1 MSASHSVFHPLTVA
15 SIEPVTDDSVAI
27 TFEVPDHLRE
37 DYAFSHGQHLTVRT
51 ELAGDDVRRN
61 YSICSPAGS
70 GVLRVAVKRL
80 PGGAFS
86 EHALDVLRPGDVL
99 DVMTPSG
106 RFFTELDP
114 AHRKHYVCVAAGSGI
129 TPVLSIVASVL
140 AAEPRSSVTLLYGN
154 RTHSSVM
161 FLEELEDLKDSY
173 PDRFQ
178 LLHVLSREPQEV
190 ELFSG
195 RLDADRMGRILD
207 GLLPPDTVDEW
218 FLCGPFEMVSDLRK
232 LLVKEGVPKKQI
244 HAEVFH
250 VESATAGAPG
260 AGGDARGRG
269 RQGHHHPRRAALDVL
284 AADRRARR
292 ARRGAAGAR
301 RRAVR
306 VQGRRVR
313 HLPGQGRRGHRRDGH
328 QLGAGAGRGGEGLRP
343 HLPVAPDLGHGRPRL
358 RRLRRRA
365 ARRRSRTQRLP
376 ARPVEWRPC
385 RQYLDLL
392 QRILDDGA
400 VKGDRTGTGTRSVFG
415 HQMRFDLAEGSRWS
429 PPRRSTPGRCSPSC
443 CGSCAATP
451 T

>member
-61 YSICSPAGS
+61 YSICSSAGS

-129 TPVLSIVASVL
+129 TPILSIVASVL

-154 RTHSSVM
+154 RTHGSVM

-250 VESATAGAPG
+250 VESAP
-260 AGGDARGRG
+260 
-269 RQGHHHPRRAALDVL
+269 PVRRA
-284 AADRRARR
+284 
-292 ARRGAAGAR
+292 
-301 RRAVR
+301 
-306 VQGRRVR
+306 
-313 HLPGQGRRGHRRDGH
+313 
-328 QLGAGAGRGGEGLRP
+328 
-343 HLPVAPDLGHGRPRL
+343 
-358 RRLRRRA
+358 
-365 ARRRSRTQRLP
+365 
-376 ARPVEWRPC
+376 PVEMPEGVGAKVTIT
-385 RQYLDLL
+385 LD
-392 QRILDDGA
+392 G
-400 VKGDRTGTGTRSVFG
+400 
-415 HQMRFDLAEGSRWS
+415 
-429 PPRRSTPGRCSPSC
+429 RRSTFSLPTDGPAVLDAALRVRADAPFACKGGV
-443 CGSCAATP
+443 CGTCRAKVVEGTVEMDTNWALEPDEVEKGYVLTCQSHP
-451 T
+451 TSDTVVLDYDA

>member
-27 TFEVPDHLRE
+27 TFEVPEDLRE

-161 FLEELEDLKDSY
+161 FLEELEDLKDTY
-173 PDRFQ
+173 PERFQ

-250 VESATAGAPG
+250 VESGP
-260 AGGDARGRG
+260 
-269 RQGHHHPRRAALDVL
+269 PVRRAPVETAE
-284 AADRRARR
+284 
-292 ARRGAAGAR
+292 
-301 RRAVR
+301 
-306 VQGRRVR
+306 
-313 HLPGQGRRGHRRDGH
+313 
-328 QLGAGAGRGGEGLRP
+328 GEGAK
-343 HLPVAPDLGHGRPRL
+343 V
-358 RRLRRRA
+358 
-365 ARRRSRTQRLP
+365 TIT
-376 ARPVEWRPC
+376 
-385 RQYLDLL
+385 LD
-392 QRILDDGA
+392 G
-400 VKGDRTGTGTRSVFG
+400 
-415 HQMRFDLAEGSRWS
+415 
-429 PPRRSTPGRCSPSC
+429 RRSTFSLPADGPAVLDAALRVRADAPFACKGGV
-443 CGSCAATP
+443 CGTCRAKLLEGTVEMDTNWALEPDEVEKGYVLTCQSHP
-451 T
+451 TSDTVVLDYDA

>member
-27 TFEVPDHLRE
+27 TFEVPEDLRE

-161 FLEELEDLKDSY
+161 FLEELEDLKDTY
-173 PDRFQ
+173 PERFQ

-250 VESATAGAPG
+250 VESGP
-260 AGGDARGRG
+260 
-269 RQGHHHPRRAALDVL
+269 PVRRAPVE
-284 AADRRARR
+284 AAE
-292 ARRGAAGAR
+292 
-301 RRAVR
+301 
-306 VQGRRVR
+306 
-313 HLPGQGRRGHRRDGH
+313 
-328 QLGAGAGRGGEGLRP
+328 GEGAK
-343 HLPVAPDLGHGRPRL
+343 V
-358 RRLRRRA
+358 
-365 ARRRSRTQRLP
+365 TIT
-376 ARPVEWRPC
+376 
-385 RQYLDLL
+385 LD
-392 QRILDDGA
+392 G
-400 VKGDRTGTGTRSVFG
+400 
-415 HQMRFDLAEGSRWS
+415 
-429 PPRRSTPGRCSPSC
+429 RRSTFSLPADGPAVLDAALRVRADAPFACKGGV
-443 CGSCAATP
+443 CGTCRAKVVEGTVEMDTNWALEPDEVEKGYVLTCQSHP
-451 T
+451 TSDTVVLDYDA

>member
-27 TFEVPDHLRE
+27 TFEVPEDLRE

-161 FLEELEDLKDSY
+161 FLEELEDLKDTY
-173 PDRFQ
+173 PERFQ

-250 VESATAGAPG
+250 VESGP
-260 AGGDARGRG
+260 
-269 RQGHHHPRRAALDVL
+269 PVRRAPVE
-284 AADRRARR
+284 AAE
-292 ARRGAAGAR
+292 
-301 RRAVR
+301 
-306 VQGRRVR
+306 
-313 HLPGQGRRGHRRDGH
+313 
-328 QLGAGAGRGGEGLRP
+328 GEGAK
-343 HLPVAPDLGHGRPRL
+343 V
-358 RRLRRRA
+358 
-365 ARRRSRTQRLP
+365 TIT
-376 ARPVEWRPC
+376 
-385 RQYLDLL
+385 LD
-392 QRILDDGA
+392 G
-400 VKGDRTGTGTRSVFG
+400 
-415 HQMRFDLAEGSRWS
+415 
-429 PPRRSTPGRCSPSC
+429 RRSTFSLPADSPAVLDAALRVRADAPFAC
-443 CGSCAATP
+443 KGGVCGTCRAKVLEGTVEMDTNWALEPDEVEKGYVLTCQSHP
-451 T
+451 TSDTVVLDYDA

>member
-27 TFEVPDHLRE
+27 TFEVPEDLRE

-161 FLEELEDLKDSY
+161 FLEELEDLKDTY
-173 PDRFQ
+173 PERFQ

-250 VESATAGAPG
+250 VESGP
-260 AGGDARGRG
+260 
-269 RQGHHHPRRAALDVL
+269 PVRRAPVE
-284 AADRRARR
+284 AAE
-292 ARRGAAGAR
+292 
-301 RRAVR
+301 
-306 VQGRRVR
+306 
-313 HLPGQGRRGHRRDGH
+313 
-328 QLGAGAGRGGEGLRP
+328 GEGAK
-343 HLPVAPDLGHGRPRL
+343 V
-358 RRLRRRA
+358 
-365 ARRRSRTQRLP
+365 TIT
-376 ARPVEWRPC
+376 
-385 RQYLDLL
+385 LD
-392 QRILDDGA
+392 G
-400 VKGDRTGTGTRSVFG
+400 
-415 HQMRFDLAEGSRWS
+415 
-429 PPRRSTPGRCSPSC
+429 RRSTFSLPADGPAVLDAALRVRADAPFACKGGV
-443 CGSCAATP
+443 CGTCRAKVLEGTVEMDTNWALEPDEVEKGYVLTCQSHP
-451 T
+451 TSDTVVLDYDA

>member
-27 TFEVPDHLRE
+27 TFEVPEDLRE

-250 VESATAGAPG
+250 VESGP
-260 AGGDARGRG
+260 
-269 RQGHHHPRRAALDVL
+269 PVRRAPVET
-284 AADRRARR
+284 
-292 ARRGAAGAR
+292 
-301 RRAVR
+301 
-306 VQGRRVR
+306 
-313 HLPGQGRRGHRRDGH
+313 PE
-328 QLGAGAGRGGEGLRP
+328 GEGAK
-343 HLPVAPDLGHGRPRL
+343 V
-358 RRLRRRA
+358 
-365 ARRRSRTQRLP
+365 TIT
-376 ARPVEWRPC
+376 
-385 RQYLDLL
+385 LD
-392 QRILDDGA
+392 G
-400 VKGDRTGTGTRSVFG
+400 
-415 HQMRFDLAEGSRWS
+415 
-429 PPRRSTPGRCSPSC
+429 RRSTFSLPADGPAVLDAALRVRADAPFACKGGV
-443 CGSCAATP
+443 CGTCRAKVVEGTVEMDTNWALEPDEVEKGYVLTCQSHP
-451 T
+451 TSDTVVLDYDA